1 MVLAIV
7 VPITAS
13 VSITGWLNIR
23 NSRKAVEDLANQLLV
38 EVSDR
43 VEQKLE
49 THLEVPHLINEIT
62 VNAFEYELLNIDEP
76 KTIERFFLKQ
86 VQIFEQVSYIYM
98 GSAGGG
104 LISPGRRLDGTYAIE
119 VTSEFGSPGTYII
132 YAADSKGDRGEQLDS
147 FPDYDARVRP
157 WFKVALER
165 QGIAWGEPYT
175 YFGQG
180 GIALPAV
187 RPLFDDDGELLGVLA
202 ADLLLDAF
210 SRFLT
215 TIEIG
220 QNGQVFVIE
229 RSGLLM
235 ATSTGE
241 AVSVTTDEGSERRVK
256 AIESDNSLTRS
267 VSQFLLANTDDME
280 AISNPTAFRLNA
292 DNQQQFVQVTPWR
305 DEYGL
310 DWLIVIAVPETDFM
324 AEVNANQRN
333 TVLLTVFALVGATL
347 MGVGLSRW
355 ITVPIVQLSHS
366 AEAMTRGDLDQTVRV
381 TGVGEVHVLAAAFNQ
396 MSQTVNEAF
405 AKLAKVNQELERR
418 VEERTAD
425 LKEARDI
432 ATAANQAK
440 SEFLAT
446 MSHEIRTPM
455 NAIIGMTGL
464 LLDEPLTPAQKDYTE
479 TIQTGSETLL
489 AIVNDILDFSKIEA
503 RRLELEQ
510 QPFNLCRCIEDAL
523 NCVAPQAAAKQ
534 LELVSEIAPQTP
546 PIVVGDAV
554 RVRQILVNL
563 LANAVKFTRRGKV
576 ELSVSARQLD
586 VAERWELHFD
596 VTDTGIG
603 IPDDRMERLFK
614 PFSQVD
620 ASMTREY
627 GGTGLGLAICYQL
640 TTAMGGQIGVRS
652 KVNQGSTFFFT
663 VPVQLV
669 SDACPKE
676 FEKASKANSSTASE
690 YSSAPPTF
698 ERSLAERL
706 PCKIL
711 LAEDVPVNQKVILK
725 ILQRLGYVADVANN
739 GREVLEAIQHQHYDV
754 ILMDVQMPKLDGL
767 ETARIIRTKTAKDN
781 VPWIIA
787 LTANATPGDRENCLD
802 AGMNDF
808 ISKPLRVEQ
817 LIGVLENA
825 VVTRM

>member
-23 NSRKAVEDLANQLLV
+23 NSRKAVEDLANQLLA

-241 AVSVTTDEGSERRVK
+241 AVSITTDEGSERRVK

-280 AISNPTAFRLNA
+280 EISNPTAFRLNA

-310 DWLIVIAVPETDFM
+310 DWLIVIAVPEADFM

-355 ITVPIVQLSHS
+355 ITVPIVHLSHS

-396 MSQTVNEAF
+396 MSQTVNESF
-405 AKLAKVNQELERR
+405 AKLAKLNQELERR

-455 NAIIGMTGL
+455 N
-464 LLDEPLTPAQKDYTE
+464 
-479 TIQTGSETLL
+479 
-489 AIVNDILDFSKIEA
+489 
-503 RRLELEQ
+503 
-510 QPFNLCRCIEDAL
+510 
-523 NCVAPQAAAKQ
+523 
-534 LELVSEIAPQTP
+534 
-546 PIVVGDAV
+546 
-554 RVRQILVNL
+554 
-563 LANAVKFTRRGKV
+563 
-576 ELSVSARQLD
+576 
-586 VAERWELHFD
+586 
-596 VTDTGIG
+596 
-603 IPDDRMERLFK
+603 
-614 PFSQVD
+614 
-620 ASMTREY
+620 
-627 GGTGLGLAICYQL
+627 
-640 TTAMGGQIGVRS
+640 
-652 KVNQGSTFFFT
+652 
-663 VPVQLV
+663 
-669 SDACPKE
+669 
-676 FEKASKANSSTASE
+676 
-690 YSSAPPTF
+690 
-698 ERSLAERL
+698 
-706 PCKIL
+706 
-711 LAEDVPVNQKVILK
+711 
-725 ILQRLGYVADVANN
+725 
-739 GREVLEAIQHQHYDV
+739 
-754 ILMDVQMPKLDGL
+754 
-767 ETARIIRTKTAKDN
+767 
-781 VPWIIA
+781 
-787 LTANATPGDRENCLD
+787 
-802 AGMNDF
+802 
-808 ISKPLRVEQ
+808 
-817 LIGVLENA
+817 
-825 VVTRM
+825 